1 MKHRVYMRDW
11 FFNAGIIGFLQIAY
25 DGHDIDKNVNI
36 NICDN
41 FIEFDDSALD
51 DFGTKFIKQSFLL
64 FFNKYFVISKL
75 NKSIK
80 NIDEV
85 IQKKTKGKPVK
96 KEIEYLNK
104 FPYSGFVSLIDRRID
119 DKLDPTTYKNI
130 CNEMARHLEEHT
142 DLQFYNTLIL
152 SDEGNAFIKEFV
164 TNNLIG
170 VTTDPRNRGRVFD
183 KISEFTQ
190 AIKAMDYSSTVQN
203 ESKCVSCQNEKIK
216 GVEVFSTAI
225 SGIIGFNKDNSNWVW
240 GFKDSKAKICNLCAL
255 IYNIAFLSFAYIYA
269 GERKFF
275 FVNYNPTVLIQ
286 WESIQRFI
294 LEIKKHHE
302 KPAYAMIK
310 EAVRIIRDHQIRSIK
325 ENVNFIEIPES
336 SVKGYNILSYN
347 IDSDIADFLNLYLQ
361 NNTMPKG
368 FYIIKD
374 AYFNLDEQLL
384 KSTVTR
390 QVDYSLLHTFLS
402 LWFQGQK
409 NKNSEKKKA
418 NIVAAYQP
426 SFIINYVLDYVNKCV
441 RRDTMDENKG
451 IVKKAFRNGIEL
463 KSKLLA
469 KKWKDNQINGMI
481 YQLLND
487 LKIADREKFIDKY
500 MRLVMSHGLPS
511 MFGETEMLDKD
522 AFLQFGYSFI
532 NGIMSTPKEKD

>member
-11 FFNAGIIGFLQIAY
+11 FFNAGIIGFLQIAC
-25 DGHDIDKNVNI
+25 DGNDVDKKPDI
-36 NICDN
+36 NIFDN

-51 DFGTKFIKQSFLL
+51 DFGAKFIKQSFLL
-64 FFNKYFVISKL
+64 FFNKYFVINKL

-119 DKLDPTTYKNI
+119 DKLEPTTYKNI
-130 CNEMARHLEEHT
+130 CNEIVKHLEEHT
-142 DLQFYNTLIL
+142 DLQIYNTLIL

-164 TNNLIG
+164 TNNLVG

-190 AIKAMDYSSTVQN
+190 AIKAMDYTSTFLN

-275 FVNYNPTVLIQ
+275 FINYNSTVRVQ
-286 WESIQRFI
+286 WESIRRFI
-294 LEIKKHHE
+294 LEIKKHHQ

-310 EAVRIIRDHQIRSIK
+310 ETVRIIRDHQIRSIK

-347 IDSDIADFLNLYLQ
+347 IDSDIADFLNPYLQ
-361 NNTMPKG
+361 NNTLPKG

-402 LWFQGQK
+402 LWLQGQK
-409 NKNSEKKKA
+409 NKNSEQKKA
-418 NIVAAYQP
+418 NIVAKYQP

-441 RRDTMDENKG
+441 RRDTMDNNKG

-463 KSKLLA
+463 KQKLLA
-469 KKWKDNQINGMI
+469 KNKENQIDGII

-500 MRLVMSHGLPS
+500 MRLVMNHGLPS
-511 MFGETEMLDKD
+511 MFGEAEMLDKD

-532 NGIMSTPKEKD
+532 NGIMSTPKETD

>member
-1 MKHRVYMRDW
+1 MKHRIYMRDW
-11 FFNAGIIGFLQIAY
+11 FFNAGIIGFLQVVSE
-25 DGHDIDKNVNI
+25 GKDIENISDVNI
-36 NICDN
+36 GDN
-41 FIEFDDSALD
+41 YIEFDDNALD
-51 DFGTKFIKQSFLL
+51 DFGPKFIKQSFLL
-64 FFNKYFVISKL
+64 FFNKYFLISKL

-96 KEIEYLNK
+96 KEIEFINK
-104 FPYSGFVSLIDRRID
+104 FPYSGFISLIDKRLD
-119 DKLDPTTYKNI
+119 DKLDPTTYTNI
-130 CNEMARHLEEHT
+130 CHEIIRHLEEHT
-142 DLQFYNTLIL
+142 DLQIYSTLML
-152 SDEGNAFIKEFV
+152 SDGGNAFIKEFV

-170 VTTDPRNRGRVFD
+170 VTTDPRNRARAFD
-183 KISEFTQ
+183 KISEFIQ
-190 AIKAMDYSSTVQN
+190 AIKEMDYARTVQN
-203 ESKCVSCQNEKIK
+203 ESKCVSCQNEKVK
-216 GVEVFSTAI
+216 GAEVFSTAI

-275 FVNYNPTVLIQ
+275 FVNYNSTVLGQ
-286 WESIQRFI
+286 WKTIQRFI

-310 EAVRIIRDHQIRSIK
+310 ETVRIIRDHQMRNIR

-336 SVKGYNILSYN
+336 TVKGYNILSYN
-347 IDSDIADFLNLYLQ
+347 IDSDIAEFLHPYLQ

-390 QVDYSLLHTFLS
+390 QVDYGLLHTFLS
-402 LWFQGQK
+402 LWLQGRK
-409 NKNSEKKKA
+409 NQNNEQKKA

-426 SFIINYVLDYVNKCV
+426 SYIIEYVLDYINKCV
-441 RRDTMDENKG
+441 RRDTMDINKG

-463 KSKLLA
+463 KQKLLA
-469 KKWKDNQINGMI
+469 KNKENQIDGII

-511 MFGETEMLDKD
+511 MFGEAEMLDKD

-532 NGIMSTPKEKD
+532 NGIMSQPKQSE

>member
-11 FFNAGIIGFLQIAY
+11 FFNAGIIGFLQIVS
-25 DGHDIDKNVNI
+25 DDESIDNNVGI
-36 NICDN
+36 DICDN
-41 FIEFDDSALD
+41 YIEFDDSALEN
-51 DFGTKFIKQSFLL
+51 FGTKFIKQSFLL

-104 FPYSGFVSLIDRRID
+104 FPYPGFISLIDRRVD
-119 DKLDPTTYKNI
+119 DKLDPTTYRTI
-130 CNEMARHLEEHT
+130 CNEIARHLEELT
-142 DLQFYNTLIL
+142 DLQIYNTLIS

-164 TNNLIG
+164 TNNLVG

-183 KISEFTQ
+183 KISEFIQ
-190 AIKAMDYSSTVQN
+190 AIKAMDYASTFPN

-225 SGIIGFNKDNSNWVW
+225 SGITGFNKDNSNWVW
-240 GFKDSKAKICNLCAL
+240 GFKDSKTKICNLCAL
-255 IYNIAFLSFAYIYA
+255 IYNIAYISFAYIYA

-275 FVNYNPTVLIQ
+275 FVNYNPTVRIQ

-310 EAVRIIRDHQIRSIK
+310 ETVRIIRDHQMRSIK

-336 SVKGYNILSYN
+336 SVKGYNVLSYN
-347 IDSDIADFLNLYLQ
+347 IDSDIADFLNPYLQ
-361 NNTMPKG
+361 NSTMPKG

-374 AYFNLDEQLL
+374 SYFNVDEQLL

-390 QVDYSLLHTFLS
+390 QIDYNLLHTFMSFWL
-402 LWFQGQK
+402 QGQK
-409 NKNSEKKKA
+409 NKNNEQKKA

-441 RRDTMDENKG
+441 RRDKMDENNK

-463 KSKLLA
+463 KQKLLN
-469 KKWKDNQINGMI
+469 KKKENQIDGII

-511 MFGETEMLDKD
+511 MFGESEMLDKD

-532 NGIMSTPKEKD
+532 NGIMSQPKQTD